1 MSEQDYQEIGKA
13 MAGAILEG
21 DKTRSWALDL
31 LKPLEFGAK
40 DLDEWLIR
48 YKRERYEAIR
58 WQKQKKAHRRQKIAR
73 LQEQASRLLEQ
84 GDSQTVDDSSA
95 TP

>member
-21 DKTRSWALDL
+21 DKSRSWALEL
-31 LKPLEFGAK
+31 LRPLEFGAK
-40 DLDEWLIR
+40 DLDEWLVR

-58 WQKQKKAHRRQKIAR
+58 WQGQKRAHRRQKIAQ

-84 GDSQTVDDSSA
+84 NDLQEVDGSSM